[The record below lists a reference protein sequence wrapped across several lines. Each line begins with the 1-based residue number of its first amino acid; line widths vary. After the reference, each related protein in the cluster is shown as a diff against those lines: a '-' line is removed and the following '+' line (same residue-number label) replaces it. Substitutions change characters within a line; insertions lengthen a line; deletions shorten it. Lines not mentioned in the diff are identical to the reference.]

1 MMQQNCMWLSLGKV
15 GMHIMIKPWSC
26 HKIYEGPR
34 RWPEGGGAWE
44 SNKILSQ
51 ETDLCLMIKTPTK
64 NLWKK
69 VMENTNRIEMILT
82 KLRSQQKKNEI
93 KLTLG

>member
-1 MMQQNCMWLSLGKV
+1 
-15 GMHIMIKPWSC
+15 
-26 HKIYEGPR
+26 
-34 RWPEGGGAWE
+34 
-44 SNKILSQ
+44 
-51 ETDLCLMIKTPTK
+51 MIKTPNK